1 MPLITVSPSA
11 RYPFGCRIDGLDI
24 GQGVDSESFAI
35 VEAALHKHLVV
46 CISGKPYG
54 PEQLVAFGKWLGPL
68 EISVARSFHHGSV
81 PEVTVLSNR
90 IIEGRPEG
98 SADAGQMWHTDMSY
112 NRVAGRASVLHSHQI
127 PMREGRALGDTA
139 FRDMHAA
146 YEALPEAMR
155 ARLDTLEAVHEFE
168 KIWDT
173 MRARGSPRPPY
184 TDAQRRQKPPVVHP
198 VVLRH
203 PWTGRK
209 ALYVNRGLTRYI
221 LGLPRSESDD
231 LLEYLYQHAEDERF
245 EYRHVWRVG
254 DTLIWDNCATIHLAT
269 GGYGPE
275 TPRVMIRTQV
285 LGDEARY
292 AAANGSMGLRIADVQ
307 FQQ

>member
-1 MPLITVSPSA
+1 MSAITVTPSA
-11 RYPFGCRIDGLDI
+11 QYAFGCRIDGVDI
-24 GQGVDSESFAI
+24 GRGISADQFAVI
-35 VEAALHKHLVV
+35 EAALHRHLVV
-46 CISGKPYG
+46 CVSGQPYA
-54 PEQLVAFGKWLGPL
+54 PEQLVDFGRWLGPL
-68 EISVARSFHHGSV
+68 EISVAKSFHHGSV

-90 IIEGRPEG
+90 VIDGRPEG

-112 NRVAGRASVLHSHQI
+112 NRIAGRASVLHAHQV
-127 PMREGRALGDTA
+127 PLREGRALGDTA

-146 YEALPEAMR
+146 YEALPQELR
-155 ARLDTLEAVHEFE
+155 DRLDTLESVHEFE

-184 TDAQRRQKPPVVHP
+184 TDAQRRQKPAVVHP

-209 ALYVNRGLTRYI
+209 GLYVNRGLTRRI
-221 LGLPRSESDD
+221 LGLPADESEQ
-231 LLEYLYQHAEDERF
+231 LLEFLYRHTEDERF
-245 EYRHVWRVG
+245 QYRHSWRVG

-269 GGYGPE
+269 GGYGAD

-285 LGDEARY
+285 LGDEALYSR
-292 AAANGSMGLRIADVQ
+292 ANGAMGNRLAESIQ
-307 FQQ
+307 

>member
-1 MPLITVSPSA
+1 MNDISMTPGPNA
-11 RYPFGCRIDGLDI
+11 FGCRIDGIEI
-24 GQGVDSESFAI
+24 GRGISADQFAI
-35 VEAALHKHLVV
+35 IEAALHRHLVV
-46 CISGKPYG
+46 CVSGEPYG
-54 PEQLVAFGKWLGPL
+54 PEQLVRFGRWLGPL
-68 EISVARSFHHGSV
+68 EISVAKSFHHGTV

-90 IIEGRPEG
+90 VIEGRPEG

-112 NRVAGRASVLHSHQI
+112 NQIAGRASVLHAHQVPI
-127 PMREGRALGDTA
+127 RDGRALGDTA

-146 YEALPEAMR
+146 YEALPRDLRE
-155 ARLDTLEAVHEFE
+155 RLDSLEAVHEFE

-184 TDAQRRQKPPVVHP
+184 TDAQRRQKPAVVHP

-209 ALYVNRGLTRYI
+209 GLYVNRGLTRRI
-221 LGLPRSESDD
+221 LGLPAAESDQ
-231 LLEYLYQHAEDERF
+231 LLEFLYRHAEDERF
-245 EYRHVWRVG
+245 EFRHTWRVG

-269 GGYGPE
+269 GGYGAD

-292 AAANGSMGLRIADVQ
+292 RQTNGTMGNRLAESVQ
-307 FQQ
+307 

>member
-1 MPLITVSPSA
+1 MNAITVTPSA
-11 RYPFGCRIDGLDI
+11 QYPFGCRIDGVDI
-24 GQGVDSESFAI
+24 GRGISADQFAVI
-35 VEAALHKHLVV
+35 EAALHRHLVV
-46 CISGKPYG
+46 CVSGQPYA
-54 PEQLVAFGKWLGPL
+54 PQQLVDFGRWLGPL
-68 EISVARSFHHGSV
+68 EISVAKSFHHGTV

-90 IIEGRPEG
+90 IIDGRPEG

-112 NRVAGRASVLHSHQI
+112 NRIAGRASVLHAHQV

-146 YEALPEAMR
+146 YEALPQDLR
-155 ARLDTLEAVHEFE
+155 DRLDTLEAVHEFE

-184 TDAQRRQKPPVVHP
+184 TDAQRRQKPAVVHP

-209 ALYVNRGLTRYI
+209 GLYVNRGLTRRI
-221 LGLPRSESDD
+221 LGLPADESEQ
-231 LLEYLYQHAEDERF
+231 LLEFLYRHTEDERF
-245 EYRHVWRVG
+245 QYRHAWRVG

-269 GGYGPE
+269 GGYGAD

-285 LGDEARY
+285 LGDEALYSR
-292 AAANGSMGLRIADVQ
+292 ANGTMGNRLAESVQ
-307 FQQ
+307 